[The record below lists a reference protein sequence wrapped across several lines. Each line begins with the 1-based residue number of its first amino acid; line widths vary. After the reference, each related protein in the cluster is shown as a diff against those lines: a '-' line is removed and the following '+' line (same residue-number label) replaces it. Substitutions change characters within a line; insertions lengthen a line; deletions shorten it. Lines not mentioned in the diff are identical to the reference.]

1 MKLNIAH
8 SIYDSYLDSIGY
20 PRKVK
25 YHIVP
30 IQNGHFLDHIGIIV
44 DIILQRPI
52 QKSWQMGELRKDINK
67 ITNLDKPLVN
77 IKLTE
82 LSNDLISYLDANPNW
97 GQWYINNT
105 KRT

>member
-1 MKLNIAH
+1 
-8 SIYDSYLDSIGY
+8 
-20 PRKVK
+20 
-25 YHIVP
+25 
-30 IQNGHFLDHIGIIV
+30 
-44 DIILQRPI
+44 
-52 QKSWQMGELRKDINK
+52 MGELRKDINK

>member
-30 IQNGHFLDHIGIIV
+30 IGIIV